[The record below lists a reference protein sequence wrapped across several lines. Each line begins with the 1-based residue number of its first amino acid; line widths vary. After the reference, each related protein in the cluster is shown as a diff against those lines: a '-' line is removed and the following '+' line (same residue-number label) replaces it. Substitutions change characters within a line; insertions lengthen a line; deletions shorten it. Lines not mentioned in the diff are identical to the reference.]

1 MRVVNLLILIILI
14 GVSSTSMFRFVHNTP
29 GFIGALVALCVWAA
43 AYFLPWQALGQHTTP
58 RQISRAKKFTIA
70 GIILLGLTCIFLVVE
85 GRLFAKTLVGLL
97 IFSAPFVLNI
107 IALNRRLLELEVAAI
122 EDAPSAE
129 YGVQAATEMSLANRI
144 NKDFSTEFSNEAE
157 QRHSQNY
164 FLRHWRGELPL
175 SVAYWL
181 NGVLIGN
188 LLIGAL
194 IITLTRLSELAD
206 SSLRMISVIGLASYV
221 LTGLAWS
228 WAMVGVWRSASKH
241 NRRGG
246 SAGVALL
253 VQASIVLSVIYLG
266 QKVRDIVWPQMR
278 EYTLIAMGKDSM
290 SKIDISASPKGDSLY
305 LRGSFGEGSASKF
318 AAELAKAGQIK
329 FIVLNSQ
336 GGRLLEADKI
346 ASMVSERKLDTYVEG
361 VCVSAC
367 TYVFLAGRD
376 RAATVNAKIGFHQPS
391 FPGLEGAALIAATNN
406 MLNKYR
412 SINLPESFVTKIGQT
427 PASNMWYPSREEMI
441 AARVITRT
449 SLGGEANTS
458 PFSSMSS
465 KAEIALT
472 LKNNTIWQGYEAH
485 YPGKIDAVSDIL
497 WKMKLQGANDASMQ
511 NAVRKYMT
519 TAFAELLKTVDDE
532 HLDLFAQLM
541 KDQMQAARQVSPQAC
556 GQLLKSEL
564 DVRHTL
570 PPAIVDKEKQ
580 FLESALKSTPRSKVI
595 KKQSRAFQTSL
606 LQVTTRLSPEQLK
619 IVGNPPAYANQPALQ
634 CDAMIALYQN
644 ILQLR
649 PVERHIVLSGI
660 LQDN

>member
-1 MRVVNLLILIILI
+1 MRVVNLLILIILV
-14 GVSSTSMFRFVHNTP
+14 GVGSTSMFKLVHNTP
-29 GFIGALVALCVWAA
+29 GFIGALLAFCLWTA

-58 RQISRAKKFTIA
+58 SKISRAKKFSIA
-70 GIILLGLTCIFLVVE
+70 GIILLSLTSIFLFVE

-122 EDAPSAE
+122 QDAPSAE
-129 YGVQAATEMSLANRI
+129 HGVQAAAEMTLAARI
-144 NKDFSTEFSNEAE
+144 NKNLSTEFADDADQQQSG
-157 QRHSQNY
+157 NY
-164 FLRHWRGELPL
+164 FLRHWRGELSL
-175 SVAYWL
+175 GVAYWL
-181 NGVLIGN
+181 NGVVIGN
-188 LLIGAL
+188 LLIG
-194 IITLTRLSELAD
+194 IVVTILTGLNELSA
-206 SSLRMISVIGLASYV
+206 SSLRTISAIGLASYV

-228 WAMVGVWRSASKH
+228 WAMVGVWRSASRH

-246 SAGVALL
+246 STGVALL
-253 VQASIVLSVIYLG
+253 VQASIVISVIYLG
-266 QKVRDIVWPQMR
+266 QKVRDVVWPQMH
-278 EYTLIAMGKDSM
+278 EYALIAMGKDSM
-290 SKIDISASPKGDSLY
+290 PKIDISASPTGDSLY
-305 LRGSFGEGSASKF
+305 LRGSFGEGSADKF
-318 AAELAKAGQIK
+318 AAELSKAGQIK
-329 FIVLNSQ
+329 FIVVNSQ
-336 GGRLLEADKI
+336 GGRLLEADHI
-346 ASMVSERKLDTYVEG
+346 AAMVRERKLDTYVEA

-391 FPGLEGAALIAATNN
+391 FPGLEGAALIAATNQ
-406 MLNKYR
+406 MLDKYR
-412 SINLPESFVTKIGQT
+412 SINLPESFVRKIGQT

-441 AARVITRT
+441 AARVITRI
-449 SLGGEANTS
+449 SLGGEASTS
-458 PFSSMSS
+458 PFSGMSS

-472 LKNNTIWQGYEAH
+472 LKSNTIWQGYEAH

-497 WKMKLQGANDASMQ
+497 WKMKLQGANDSSMQ

-541 KDQMQAARQVSPQAC
+541 TDQMQAARQVSPQAC

-564 DVRHTL
+564 DIRHTL
-570 PPAIVDKEKQ
+570 PPAIVEKEKQ
-580 FLESALKSTPRSKVI
+580 FLESALKSAPRSKVI
-595 KKQSRAFQTSL
+595 KKQSREFQTSL
-606 LQVTTRLSPEQLK
+606 LQVTTKLSPEQLK

-644 ILQLR
+644 ILRLR